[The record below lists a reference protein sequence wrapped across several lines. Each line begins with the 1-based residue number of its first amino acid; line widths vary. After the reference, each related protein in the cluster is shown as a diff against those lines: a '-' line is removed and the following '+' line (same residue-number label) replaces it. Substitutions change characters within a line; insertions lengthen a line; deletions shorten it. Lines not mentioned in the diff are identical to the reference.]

1 MKIDKILISNYK
13 NIGSKFIG
21 FEHTS
26 NFNILIGQNNI
37 GKSTLLQSISLLC
50 SKNDFSI
57 KSHDSLNLIISL
69 KPTESEIRQQFP
81 ENTFGGNIS
90 ESNHYEFGKKF
101 INKKIVIQ
109 FPVFGFSRS
118 NIKLIDIEGEDKELI
133 EKKYSNINQFADLG
147 YANIINTLKKV
158 KVIKL
163 SADRDLIPE
172 LQTIN
177 KEVSDNGYGA
187 TNLLRQY
194 LNVSTLPNEIVEVD
208 ILNALNDIMR
218 PENQFSRIMCQEIQN
233 SDKKDIT
240 WEIMLTSEY
249 GKIPISDSGSGL
261 RTILLVLIKL
271 LLEPR
276 EKNII
281 KTDIDYENFIFIFEE
296 LENNLHPSIQRNLF
310 EFLYNWSIKNNTQI
324 FITTHSNIPLNIFSG
339 KENVTVTH
347 IKKGK
352 EGLTTN
358 SALSFIESD
367 EVLLD
372 LGVKAS
378 DILQSNAVIWVE
390 GPSDRVYINRWI
402 HLFTDGLLKEN
413 IHYQILFYG
422 GRLLS
427 HISGNVNQDEELVQL
442 FRANRHSII
451 VMDSDKTSK
460 NKHINSTKKRVRDEF
475 SSNGSM
481 VWITQGKEIENYL
494 SKSVINEYYNVNY
507 QISQYEKIDDF
518 LNSRSGKKEL
528 GKKYVTNKVKESI
541 NISKLIDKEDLEILD
556 LKFQLSKIVEKIK
569 AWNGL

>member
-1 MKIDKILISNYK
+1 M
-13 NIGSKFIG
+13 
-21 FEHTS
+21 
-26 NFNILIGQNNI
+26 
-37 GKSTLLQSISLLC
+37 
-50 SKNDFSI
+50 
-57 KSHDSLNLIISL
+57 
-69 KPTESEIRQQFP
+69 
-81 ENTFGGNIS
+81 
-90 ESNHYEFGKKF
+90 
-101 INKKIVIQ
+101 
-109 FPVFGFSRS
+109 
-118 NIKLIDIEGEDKELI
+118 
-133 EKKYSNINQFADLG
+133 
-147 YANIINTLKKV
+147 
-158 KVIKL
+158 
-163 SADRDLIPE
+163 
-172 LQTIN
+172 
-177 KEVSDNGYGA
+177 
-187 TNLLRQY
+187 
-194 LNVSTLPNEIVEVD
+194 
-208 ILNALNDIMR
+208 
-218 PENQFSRIMCQEIQN
+218 
-233 SDKKDIT
+233 
-240 WEIMLTSEY
+240 
-249 GKIPISDSGSGL
+249 
-261 RTILLVLIKL
+261 
-271 LLEPR
+271 
-276 EKNII
+276 
-281 KTDIDYENFIFIFEE
+281 
-296 LENNLHPSIQRNLF
+296 
-310 EFLYNWSIKNNTQI
+310 
-324 FITTHSNIPLNIFSG
+324 
-339 KENVTVTH
+339 TVTH

-556 LKFQLSKIVEKIK
+556 LKFQLSKTSSGFVSLLRLTLVMPS
-569 AWNGL
+569 ARCLA